1 MLHTRMLKVMRLVL
15 VKHERSQLCMCLLSP
30 MSCYSCMGPRVV
42 MGYSMLCGVGCKGS
56 VFATPICLDG
66 LNLMV

>member
-1 MLHTRMLKVMRLVL
+1 MYVLTLSNVMLLM
-15 VKHERSQLCMCLLSP
+15 
-30 MSCYSCMGPRVV
+30 CMGPRVV